1 MRLLLCALLIVSV
14 AFVIALPFVL
24 PVYPETLATETL
36 ILGLFAMSIDI
47 LAGVTGR
54 VPLGHGAIFG
64 AGGYV
69 VAYHVAVA
77 GGNAWIGM
85 LLGIVTSAAV
95 AALFGALAVRTT
107 GVYFLLLTLAEG
119 MIVWGICFR
128 WTSVTGAENGIRGVA
143 RPALIADPHIF
154 YYFVLLTVALA
165 GFLIWRLVHSPF
177 GQALRGISE
186 SSSRMRTLGYNVPF
200 TLTIAFTLSGV
211 FAGLAGILLV
221 FLNNFVS
228 PSNVSLEQSTQGLL
242 MVILGGAGTL
252 WGALVGSAVIILLS
266 NLVSAYTE
274 RWSMILGLMFIVTM
288 LFASEGLIGKAKA
301 LARSYSAGRKTT

>member
-1 MRLLLCALLIVSV
+1 MLFLRVLLIAFI
-14 AFVIALPFVL
+14 AFVVAVPFVL
-24 PVYPETLATETL
+24 PVYPETLATEAL

-47 LAGVTGR
+47 LAGVAGR
-54 VPLGHGAIFG
+54 VPLGHGALFG
-64 AGGYV
+64 VGAYV
-69 VAYHVAVA
+69 VAYHVAVSE
-77 GGNAWIGM
+77 GNAWIGM
-85 LLGIVTSAAV
+85 LLGLAASAAV

-143 RPALIADPHIF
+143 RPALIADPHVF
-154 YYFVLLTVALA
+154 YYFVLLTVAIA

-186 SSSRMRTLGYNVPF
+186 SSSRMRTLGYNVPL

-211 FAGLAGILLV
+211 FAGLAGILFVL
-221 FLNNFVS
+221 LNNFVS
-228 PSNVSLEQSTQGLL
+228 PSNVSLDQSTQGLL

-252 WGALVGSAVIILLS
+252 WGAFVGSAVIIVLS

-301 LARSYSAGRKTT
+301 LARAYGVGRKTA

>member
-1 MRLLLCALLIVSV
+1 MRLFLRTLLIAFIAFLV
-14 AFVIALPFVL
+14 AVPFVL
-24 PVYPETLATETL
+24 SVYPETLATEAL

-47 LAGVTGR
+47 LAGVAGR
-54 VPLGHGAIFG
+54 VPLGHGALFG
-64 AGGYV
+64 VGAYV
-69 VAYHVAVA
+69 VAYHVTVS
-77 GGNAWIGM
+77 GGNAWISM
-85 LLGIVTSAAV
+85 LLGLAASAAV

-119 MIVWGICFR
+119 MIVWGICYR

-186 SSSRMRTLGYNVPF
+186 SSSRMRTLGYNVPL

-211 FAGLAGILLV
+211 FAGLAGILFV

-228 PSNVSLEQSTQGLL
+228 PSNVSLDQSTQGLL

-252 WGALVGSAVIILLS
+252 WGGFVGSAVIIVLS

-274 RWSMILGLMFIVTM
+274 RWSTILGLMFIVTM

-301 LARSYSAGRKTT
+301 LVSARSAGRKTA